1 MYGSELRTCG
11 LGAVVAVLL
20 GAGVGGGWHY
30 LADSASGRVVVAAAT
45 PLAQQDAS
53 NPPLSCPP
61 PREGPVAETP
71 RLPVLSRPNY
81 QPDTTHA
88 PGELKVTHAAHTSR
102 VRRPDR
108 PDGG

>member
-1 MYGSELRTCG
+1 MLDDHRRK
-11 LGAVVAVLL
+11 AVATI
-20 GAGVGGGWHY
+20 GGFGHRAS
-30 LADSASGRVVVAAAT
+30 LPSASLPSHPVTLTKRRSRSRMR
-45 PLAQQDAS
+45 PIRHCLA
-53 NPPLSCPP
+53 P

-71 RLPVLSRPNY
+71 QLPVLSRPNY